1 MIRRIGSLLL
11 GVVMLFTMLPTA
23 VFAAEDDGES
33 IVINAARQD
42 GDTIVVGSQD
52 EGGGEAQGNTLALS
66 SSVEQA
72 IARDYDQII
81 EVEVTNLSSQPVQY
95 YLECENN
102 YKDIYMNFVKSG
114 SVDAPLTIQANETQ
128 TVELS
133 VFAQN
138 ARQTDY
144 QIRILG
150 KVTGGETVE
159 MPLSFSCAAVDGT
172 VEFRKGSVDENTL
185 ATEYTVTNAGDTE
198 ISDLTLSISGEAA
211 DYVRINPSVENYAL
225 GTDQSVKVKLVPDL
239 FKMKEM
245 KVSVIAG
252 TLEAQGGG
260 NGSTEIIFDTQ
271 GQDITATTIGELAMM
286 QDDNPYYDI
295 EFDDNTFSFVTNNG
309 EEEQNLADITAKYW
323 DENDPT
329 KDGVNT
335 AEEFMEV
342 MDTLF
347 DDDGMIDFTISDTL
361 LFNEG
366 TERIPVSVQVSSE
379 MVEDAG
385 RMRSSVQEV
394 GTTYDS
400 STHKMTTTYKIYMS
414 IEEYRAYVEDVG
426 KAGEWLEINDL
437 PENILGEPE
446 STHGQVAV
454 TVRSSMTSAS
464 LDFLG
469 EYVNDPSQFVD
480 FSQIKD
486 VQAFAKNFDTVSN
499 LADATKPISTLGT
512 VADVIGTGVDIYN
525 TASLWTNPD
534 PNISTSDKVA
544 YTSLQVAKNINTYV
558 GGTLLA
564 KAGTAIGTA
573 VGDGPGAVVGFFAGH
588 VISGLIGFGLEKWV
602 EGMEEDM
609 YGGAI
614 YYDIYGRQCTNA
626 GKVTSNFYLPDTDTS
641 NVGIYETGRMYDGTP
656 YGGNAGYADEQFG
669 GDTYI
674 HDRPVKYDYIL
685 NGHNVGNTQNN
696 GLTSV
701 SIVDLSDG
709 AEYLKPGNNTIVR
722 DYDTNAGHYSVVA
735 DTEIT
740 VLYPS
745 DTPISYIGSPDTM
758 EEVRL
763 LPDFAVYWENILPA
777 QTAIIDEKN
786 TVSVNL
792 YNRGSMGGWADVTVS
807 AGSTTV
813 YEKENLYLAAFS
825 EETISFGWTPATES
839 TELTVT
845 LENKCVGVEERKAD
859 NNTATR
865 TITARNRQVPQF
877 GTIAP
882 SVAVQNDVLYITADL
897 TKTADLVSV
906 SFDVNGTTYSGDAVT
921 LAKTSAGAQA
931 TAKIQEL
938 VPGTYTVTATAVYR
952 TGAETTKTLVSEA
965 HTMTVK
971 APDSVTFTV
980 DANVSA
986 PEFTVLRKSGSRLYS
1001 VDAGVTEDAGGST
1014 YTLIK
1019 TADMVNYAENY
1030 YLLTTCT
1037 GGVILTPIAELSSN
1051 TSLTLTGGKTV
1062 SIQGNAGETEVS
1074 GVYLYGIGGNDLS
1087 VRPRVTLS
1095 EGNELVVQGADSVK
1109 LQISFTV
1116 DGMGSSANVEQELS
1130 DVRSTIDLGDFYR
1143 LYRFSCPD
1151 AAEYISYINV
1161 QVNVET
1167 EQMASTLYG
1176 YTKYDENNKQVSL
1189 LIDGSYDLER
1199 LSQAESVIAYLSM
1212 EDTLYVADL
1221 TQYNGTVTLSRTGF
1235 GQIAYT
1241 CGSDTPY
1248 IGQTMLRVDN
1258 NYNTL
1263 YLYGAPLYLP
1273 AGTYTIAVSYELNGK
1288 QLFHTETVT
1297 VTGGQTATVALPGTE
1312 ENAAA
1317 ALTVSWPEWMAD
1329 QGNMSYRVEAEGFS
1343 WYRDVN
1349 LERGEPVN
1357 MPAGIFDL
1365 DTYLYKRTQD
1375 GYDSAYSLNVERQVT
1390 LEENQT
1396 MTMEIGSSF
1405 DGTLTANSYATV
1417 YPGTTIRLEFDDL
1430 KDSDGNELY
1439 SYWTS
1444 EAEQALQGTVTL
1456 VDVDDPMQRYEI
1468 EVSTTSFYGNLSFE
1482 LTNTVAPGTY
1492 TYAVT
1497 LSNGEVSEQ
1506 PETEHSIVASVEPG
1520 GSIDPSGLVRV
1531 PEGGSQSFT
1540 IRPDNGYAIQ
1550 EVFVDGVS
1558 QGAISSYRF
1567 DNVTEDHTITARFR
1581 EKTVEP
1587 DTGSSGTSS
1596 SGGYMTS
1603 VESST
1608 GGRVTVSPGRADKG
1622 DTVTITVKP
1631 NEGYELDTLTVTD
1644 KSGNVVEVTYQG
1656 DNKYTFIMPGSKVTV
1671 EATFAK
1677 EENQTTVQL
1686 PFADVNESDW
1696 YCDAVK
1702 YVYEK
1707 GLMNGTSNTKFSP
1720 FTTTSRAMILTI
1732 LARYDGVDTTV
1743 GDNWY
1748 EAGAT
1753 WAVANGVSD
1762 GTNLEAEL
1770 TREQLV
1776 TMLWRYI
1783 GSPVVEHD
1791 LDEYPDSAAVSSW
1804 ASDAMI
1810 WAVDAGIIT
1819 GDGAG
1824 ELNPQ
1829 GTATRAEVA
1838 TILMRFVEY
1847 NK

>member
-11 GVVMLFTMLPTA
+11 CVVMLFTMLPTA

-33 IVINAARQD
+33 IVINAAGQD

-52 EGGGEAQGNTLALS
+52 EGGGEAQGDTLALS
-66 SSVEQA
+66 SHVEQA

-102 YKDIYMNFVKSG
+102 YEDIYMNFVKSG

-138 ARQTDY
+138 ARRTNY
-144 QIRILG
+144 QIRIFG

-225 GTDQSVKVKLVPDL
+225 GVGQSVKVKLVPDL

-252 TLEAQGGG
+252 NLIAEGGG
-260 NGSTEIIFDTQ
+260 VGSTEISFDTQ
-271 GQDITATTIGELAMM
+271 GKEITATTIGELAMM
-286 QDDNPYYDI
+286 QDDNPYHGI
-295 EFDDNTFSFVTNNG
+295 EADLDTMDGGIG
-309 EEEQNLADITAKYW
+309 ETAISELAEQYL
-323 DENDPT
+323 
-329 KDGVNT
+329 KD
-335 AEEFMEV
+335 
-342 MDTLF
+342 
-347 DDDGMIDFTISDTL
+347 
-361 LFNEG
+361 
-366 TERIPVSVQVSSE
+366 
-379 MVEDAG
+379 
-385 RMRSSVQEV
+385 
-394 GTTYDS
+394 
-400 STHKMTTTYKIYMS
+400 
-414 IEEYRAYVEDVG
+414 
-426 KAGEWLEINDL
+426 
-437 PENILGEPE
+437 
-446 STHGQVAV
+446 
-454 TVRSSMTSAS
+454 
-464 LDFLG
+464 
-469 EYVNDPSQFVD
+469 
-480 FSQIKD
+480 
-486 VQAFAKNFDTVSN
+486 
-499 LADATKPISTLGT
+499 
-512 VADVIGTGVDIYN
+512 GTGVDTAEEVDAVYDQLFDESGMFQISLESDFVYETEADVQETVPVELEIHAAVATQSETNKSAEGSYSYDENTGELTYTSVMYMTRAEYDEMIASFKRSVEQEFDIPSENESVALFSSVRSSDPDEEIAVEFSMKMLEEATEGTAFEYGFKFMDAIDTGVDAGKTISVLANPNYTDGEKVTYTALNGAKIYMRYWGGKALTGAL
-525 TASLWTNPD
+525 TASL
-534 PNISTSDKVA
+534 
-544 YTSLQVAKNINTYV
+544 
-558 GGTLLA
+558 
-564 KAGTAIGTA
+564 
-573 VGDGPGAVVGFFAGH
+573 DGPGLIIGLFGNALIDYGLDKLTEAYEENVLGF
-588 VISGLIGFGLEKWV
+588 
-602 EGMEEDM
+602 
-609 YGGAI
+609 GGAI

-626 GKVTSNFYLPDTDTS
+626 GRVTSNFYLPDTDTS

-674 HDRPVKYDYIL
+674 HDRPVNYDYIL

-777 QTAIIDEKN
+777 QTAIIGEEN

-792 YNRGSMGGWADVTVS
+792 YNRGSMGGWADVTVT
-807 AGSTTV
+807 AGEETV
-813 YEKENLYLAAFS
+813 YTQENLYLAAFS
-825 EETISFGWTPATES
+825 GETVSFEWTPATES
-839 TELTVT
+839 TELTVI

-882 SVAVQNDVLYITADL
+882 SEAVQNAVLYITADL
-897 TKTADLVSV
+897 TNTADLVSV
-906 SFDVNGTTYSGDAVT
+906 SFDVNETSYSGDAVT
-921 LAKTSAGAQA
+921 LAETAAGAQA
-931 TAKIQEL
+931 TAKIRGLE
-938 VPGTYTVTATAVYR
+938 PGAYTVTATAVYR
-952 TGAETTKTLVSEA
+952 TDAKTTGMLASSN

-980 DANVSA
+980 DATVSA
-986 PEFTVLRKSGSRLYS
+986 PEFTVLRKSGSRFYS

-1014 YTLIK
+1014 YTLVK
-1019 TADMVNYAENY
+1019 TADMANRAENY
-1030 YLLTTCT
+1030 YLLTTCD
-1037 GGVILTPIAELSSN
+1037 GGVILTPIADLSSG
-1051 TSLTLTGGKTV
+1051 TSLTLTDGKTV

-1074 GVYLYGIGGNDLS
+1074 GVYLYGIGGSDLS
-1087 VRPRVTLS
+1087 IRPRVTLS
-1095 EGNELVVQGADSVK
+1095 EDDRLIVQGADSVEM
-1109 LQISFTV
+1109 QISFTV
-1116 DGMGSSANVEQELS
+1116 DGMGSSANVEQGLNS
-1130 DVRSTIDLGDFYR
+1130 QVSTINLGDFYR
-1143 LYRFSCPD
+1143 LYRFHCPD
-1151 AAEYISYINV
+1151 TTEYISYIDA
-1161 QVNVET
+1161 QVYVET
-1167 EQMASTLYG
+1167 AQMVSILYG
-1176 YTKYDENNKQVSL
+1176 DTEYDENNKQVSL
-1189 LIDGSYDLER
+1189 LIDGSYNLER
-1199 LSQAESVIAYLSM
+1199 LEDAVSVTAYLPV
-1212 EDTLYVADL
+1212 EDTLYAADL
-1221 TQYNGTVTLSRTGF
+1221 TQYSGTVTLSRTGY
-1235 GQIAYT
+1235 GQITYT
-1241 CGSDTPY
+1241 CSAGTPD
-1248 IGQTMLRVDN
+1248 IGETMLKVGN
-1258 NYNTL
+1258 YYNTF

-1273 AGTYTIAVSYELNGK
+1273 AGTYAIAVSYELNGK

-1297 VTGGQTATVALPGTE
+1297 VTGGQTANVALPGTE
-1312 ENAAA
+1312 ESATA
-1317 ALTVSWPEWMAD
+1317 ALTVNWPQWLAD
-1329 QGNMSYRVEAEGFS
+1329 QGNMSYQVEAEDS
-1343 WYRDVN
+1343 YWYRNVN

-1357 MPAGIFDL
+1357 MPAGTFDL
-1365 DTYLYKRTQD
+1365 NTYLYKRAQNGSGT
-1375 GYDSAYSLNVERQVT
+1375 AYSLNVEHQVT
-1390 LEENQT
+1390 LEENQAVT
-1396 MTMEIGSSF
+1396 LEIGSTF
-1405 DGTLTANSYATV
+1405 KGTVEANSSATV
-1417 YPGTTIRLEFDDL
+1417 YPGATIYLEFADL

-1439 SYWTS
+1439 SYRTS
-1444 EAEQALQGTVTL
+1444 KAEQALRGTVTL
-1456 VDVDDPMQRYEI
+1456 VSTDDPAQRYEI
-1468 EVSTTSFYGNLSFE
+1468 EASTTSFYGSLSFE
-1482 LTNTVAPGTY
+1482 LPKAVAPGTY

-1497 LSNGEVSEQ
+1497 LSNGEAPEQ
-1506 PETEHSIVASVEPG
+1506 PETEHSIVASAEPG
-1520 GSIDPSGLVRV
+1520 GSIDPSGSVRV
-1531 PEGGSQSFT
+1531 LEGGSQSFT

-1550 EVFVDGVS
+1550 EVLVDGVS
-1558 QGAISSYRF
+1558 QGAISSYSF

-1581 EKTVEP
+1581 AKTVEP

-1596 SGGYMTS
+1596 SGDYIAA
-1603 VESST
+1603 VESGT

-1644 KSGNVVEVTYQG
+1644 KSGDAVKVSYQG
-1656 DNKYTFIMPGSKVTV
+1656 GNRYTFIMPGSQVTV
-1671 EATFAK
+1671 EATFVK
-1677 EENQTTVQL
+1677 EGSQAAADL
-1686 PFADVNESDW
+1686 PFTDVAESDW

-1702 YVYEK
+1702 YVYES
-1707 GLMNGTSNTKFSP
+1707 GLMNGTSGTAFSP
-1720 FTTTSRAMILTI
+1720 FLTTSRAMILTI
-1732 LARYDGVDTTV
+1732 LARYDGVNTDTGAT
-1743 GDNWY
+1743 WY
-1748 EAGAT
+1748 EAGAA

-1762 GTNLEAEL
+1762 GTNLEADL

-1783 GSPVVEHD
+1783 DSPVVEHD
-1791 LDEYPDSAAVSSW
+1791 LADYPDSAAVSGW
-1804 ASDAMI
+1804 AVDAMI

-1819 GDGAG
+1819 GNGAG